1 MPVLTESFSVPNGQA
16 SWAAIN
22 DLNKLIPCVPGAK
35 VIATESPTK
44 ATAEITVKMGSMGM
58 VFTGPVEIVS
68 TSGTTAQDQGE
79 HQGEGRPEQRFR
91 RRHDHGV
98 GQPGQRQRQRQRVR
112 QGRVDGRGHDRR
124 RPDAARQVLRGEPR
138 QGVGVARPAGAPAG
152 ARRAVRARRAS
163 HCARAS
169 FLIRRREP
177 VSTPG

>member
-68 TSGTTAQDQGE
+68 TSGTTAKIKANTKEKGGQSNAAGDVTITVSGNQVNVNANAQVSGKAASM
-79 HQGEGRPEQRFR
+79 GEGT
-91 RRHDHGV
+91 V
-98 GQPGQRQRQRQRVR
+98 V
-112 QGRVDGRGHDRR
+112 
-124 RPDAARQVLRGEPR
+124 AVLT
-138 QGVGVARPAGAPAG
+138 QLVKSFAGNLAKA
-152 ARRAVRARRAS
+152 
-163 HCARAS
+163 
-169 FLIRRREP
+169 
-177 VSTPG
+177 